1 MRDYSA
7 TLTKVFDK
15 TRNTHNESPETKH
28 SIKLIETIRTNSM
41 VVTRYQYGRH
51 SQVDAERR
59 GEKPDGDQVKHK
71 QSLISL

>member
-41 VVTRYQYGRH
+41 VVTNIEVYQVI
-51 SQVDAERR
+51 QVSTTA
-59 GEKPDGDQVKHK
+59 
-71 QSLISL
+71 ISLKIFQAVML

>member
-28 SIKLIETIRTNSM
+28 SIKLIETIRTNAKSFLPM
-41 VVTRYQYGRH
+41 LRELTILRNQLKRIIRFFV
-51 SQVDAERR
+51 
-59 GEKPDGDQVKHK
+59 K
-71 QSLISL
+71 QSLNSHFI

>member
-41 VVTRYQYGRH
+41 VVTIELALWY
-51 SQVDAERR
+51 
-59 GEKPDGDQVKHK
+59 
-71 QSLISL
+71 

>member
-28 SIKLIETIRTNSM
+28 SIKLIETIRTNSE
-41 VVTRYQYGRH
+41 THGRGPGE
-51 SQVDAERR
+51 SAESD
-59 GEKPDGDQVKHK
+59 K
-71 QSLISL
+71 

>member
-41 VVTRYQYGRH
+41 VVTIEAPAIVG
-51 SQVDAERR
+51 AE
-59 GEKPDGDQVKHK
+59 KKMSCLPIQI
-71 QSLISL
+71 QQN